1 MFGDAMRFDKKA
13 IALFLLTT
21 LLTVYTL
28 TIHIIAEGHLYEDP
42 VSSLVYWTSGPS
54 GSLFPWPRVPGML
67 EIITQVNAVDRLIY
81 QSFIKTWALAGL
93 SLVMW
98 VITGLSVFRRINFTE
113 QPDTMT
119 TKERGTTVNP
129 RGTT

>member
-1 MFGDAMRFDKKA
+1 MRFDKKA

>member
-13 IALFLLTT
+13 VILFLLTT
-21 LLTVYTL
+21 LLTVYTI
-28 TIHIIAEGHLYEDP
+28 TIHVIAEGHLYEDP

-98 VITGLSVFRRINFTE
+98 VITGLSVFRRINSTE
-113 QPDTMT
+113 QPATMT
-119 TKERGTTVNP
+119 TKEGGTTVNP
-129 RGTT
+129 RGTN